1 MPGKRR
7 GCQPSLNEI
16 TERSTR
22 PALISSPHKQ
32 HTGNAHSRS
41 KHSMNDSLA
50 FLYARVHYW
59 GFPHPNLRWVWLEG
73 EEGDPKLGGS
83 GLFKNGIGLLKT

>member
-1 MPGKRR
+1 
-7 GCQPSLNEI
+7 
-16 TERSTR
+16 
-22 PALISSPHKQ
+22 
-32 HTGNAHSRS
+32 
-41 KHSMNDSLA
+41 MNDSLA

-73 EEGDPKLGGS
+73 EEGDLKLGGS